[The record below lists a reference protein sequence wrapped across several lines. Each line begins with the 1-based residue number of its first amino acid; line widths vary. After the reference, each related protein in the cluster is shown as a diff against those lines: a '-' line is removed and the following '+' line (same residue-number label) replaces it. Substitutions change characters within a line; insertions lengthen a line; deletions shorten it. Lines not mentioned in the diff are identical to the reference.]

1 MKVICTVDELGVLL
15 DELSKNNT
23 IGFSPTMGA
32 LHNGHLSLIKSS
44 EDKCDISVC
53 SIFVN
58 PTQFDRSEDLKKY
71 PRTLENDLSI
81 LEKAGCDIVFTPSV
95 NEIYPETKEARP
107 IDLNGLDSRMEGANR
122 PGHFDGVVQVVK
134 RLLDIV
140 NPDFLFMGQKDFQ
153 QFTIIN
159 YMLRYYDLATKLIVC
174 PIVREE
180 DGLAMSSRNMRLDG
194 GIRLRASNI
203 YKTLLEAKDWLKF
216 IPVEYVKEK
225 AMNALSIND
234 FRPEYFEVVSGST
247 LLPIKD
253 YRKEEYVVACTA
265 VWAGDVRLID
275 NMIYKGSI

>member
-15 DELSKNNT
+15 DELGKNNT